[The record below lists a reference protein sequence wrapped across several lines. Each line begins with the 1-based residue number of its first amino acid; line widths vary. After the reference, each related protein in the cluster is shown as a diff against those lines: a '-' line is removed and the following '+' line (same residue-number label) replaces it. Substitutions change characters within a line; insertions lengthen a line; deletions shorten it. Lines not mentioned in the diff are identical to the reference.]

1 MMLKSSILVDLYSD
15 KHDNTERAPT
25 FKSNGISEPLKAG
38 EKGTS
43 SIDYAFANQAGVDVV
58 DDITLNW
65 AMAIA
70 EGLDHV
76 PIDVTLSDHAFR
88 RYIDVLVPILP
99 IKIDELVVL

>member
-1 MMLKSSILVDLYSD
+1 MMLKSSILVDLYSG
-15 KHDNTERAPT
+15 KHDNIERAPT
-25 FKSNGISEPLKAG
+25 FKSNGISEPLTVG

-58 DDITLNW
+58 DDINLNW
-65 AMAIA
+65 EMAIE

-88 RYIDVLVPILP
+88 RYSDVWCPYFQLTLMS
-99 IKIDELVVL
+99 LLF